1 MDNINFLFK
10 NSDKQSIPNCYIY
23 LTRLA
28 ISQKKLDLANF
39 YLSELK
45 SLENNSDQ
53 LALKQM
59 EYEYAIGSN
68 NYNDALEIILDL
80 QTKKDSIFYSIIEN
94 NVPSAISEYYKYR
107 SLKSESDIENHKIKI
122 LLLIV
127 TSTFILC
134 SVIYYLH
141 EKVKHKEYKLKQ
153 SVLSNEQSPVSKSLE
168 LPKEKNLS
176 EFDEMT
182 QELVKA
188 FQNLSFPDKM
198 EIMNLVLK
206 KTQI

>member
-1 MDNINFLFK
+1 MKNIQIPENVERIG
-10 NSDKQSIPNCYIY
+10 NSAFNGCRSLEDIIIPNKV
-23 LTRLA
+23 T
-28 ISQKKLDLANF
+28 
-39 YLSELK
+39 E
-45 SLENNSDQ
+45 
-53 LALKQM
+53 
-59 EYEYAIGSN
+59 IG
-68 NYNDALEIILDL
+68 DMAFQGCEKIIDI
-80 QTKKDSIFYSIIEN
+80 TIPDSIVKIGKKAFKDCKN
-94 NVPSAISEYYKYR
+94 LKNVVLPGHLI
-107 SLKSESDIENHKIKI
+107 DIADDAFTGCPN
-122 LLLIV
+122 V
-127 TSTFILC
+127 TFLT
-134 SVIYYLH
+134 
-141 EKVKHKEYKLKQ
+141 KKEYKLKQ